1 MNADVTKEDM
11 MRERLNTVSVILKR
25 AFGYGVMIALFAGGL
40 TFFGYLFALIIGG
53 ETAARICEAIHE
65 VILPAI
71 VYVSNGMIM
80 IGLIAMYC
88 AGEKALTP
96 GK

>member
-1 MNADVTKEDM
+1 MK
-11 MRERLNTVSVILKR
+11 ERLNTVSVMLKR
-25 AFGYGVMIALFAGGL
+25 IFGYGIMITLFAGGL
-40 TFFGYLFALIIGG
+40 TFFGYLFALAVGG
-53 ETAARICEAIHE
+53 ETGARICDVIYN
-65 VILPAI
+65 VILPII
-71 VYVSNGMIM
+71 VYASNGMIM